1 MKFKSSDNDSNGF
14 RLRKVKRWIIVAID
28 KETGEV
34 HKAPYHF
41 TTEEEA
47 QKALDIMS
55 IPPIAKNFVRK
66 IEKQH
71 WSIRGSDFEVCVREI
86 EESLERL
93 F

>member
-1 MKFKSSDNDSNGF
+1 MKTKNTLTLLLITTLVFAQERPVHTYS
-14 RLRKVKRWIIVAID
+14 IVAID

-55 IPPIAKNFVRK
+55 IPPIAKK
-66 IEKQH
+66 K
-71 WSIRGSDFEVCVREI
+71 
-86 EESLERL
+86 
-93 F
+93 